1 MQVSEFIM
9 ENILL
14 FIIAATPLL
23 YFIIR
28 DIVSYFRE
36 KSNLKESK
44 KALIESEKRIYELL
58 KKSDQ
63 NKADLVNQVRQMK
76 SQVHKAI
83 LQTDEVL
90 KKDNQSLNKTHQK
103 KMTNNK
109 NKADDIYNKF
119 KLDKKKLKELLEHE
133 DAIQNTQKYLTSL
146 LKEVT
151 APIPPLEKRLNLK
164 NQQKT
169 LIP

>member
-14 FIIAATPLL
+14 FIIAAAPLL

-36 KSNLKESK
+36 KSKLKESK

-63 NKADLVNQVRQMK
+63 NKADLVNQVMQMK
-76 SQVHKAI
+76 NQVHKAI

-90 KKDNQSLNKTHQK
+90 KNRQPKPKQKPPKKD
-103 KMTNNK
+103 
-109 NKADDIYNKF
+109 
-119 KLDKKKLKELLEHE
+119 DK
-133 DAIQNTQKYLTSL
+133 
-146 LKEVT
+146 
-151 APIPPLEKRLNLK
+151 
-164 NQQKT
+164 QQK
-169 LIP
+169 